1 MLTKIPFYRDVIIS
15 SFQCEHCH
23 FKNTGI
29 DSANRIQEN
38 GVRINL
44 TVETELDLN
53 RELVKSDYAT
63 LSIPELDFEIPALN
77 QKGCELNDCGYFGI
91 FYLGL
96 FLKYYYLY
104 IGLTTVEGVIDRVI
118 ENIQND
124 IELRKVIKK
133 FLID

>member
-77 QKGCELNDCGYFGI
+77 QKGCELNDCGYFEI
-91 FYLGL
+91 SYLGL

-124 IELRKVIKK
+124 IELRKVIKI